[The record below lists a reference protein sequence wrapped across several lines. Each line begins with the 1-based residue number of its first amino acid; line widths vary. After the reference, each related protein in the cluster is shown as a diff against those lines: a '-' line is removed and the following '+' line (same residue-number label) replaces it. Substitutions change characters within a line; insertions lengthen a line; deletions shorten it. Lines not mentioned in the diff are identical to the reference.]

1 MSAIPAPTGTPSL
14 SSSIHAI
21 ERPVLHNTVTEK
33 LRQMIVEGT
42 LPAGYRLNER
52 ALCTTLGVSRTPLRE
67 ALKVLAAEGLI
78 EHQPNRGA
86 VVAVM
91 SEQDIFDTF
100 ELLSALEALSGE
112 LACAR
117 ITAAELAELE
127 TLQGRMLACFQQGD
141 LPGYYA
147 INHAIHDKINEA
159 GRNGA
164 LRQTYIT
171 VNRRVQALRF
181 RSNFDKEKWQ
191 RAMAE
196 HEQMLAA
203 LQARDAPRLAVLLR
217 DHLLAKRAAVL
228 GVLQQQRQHQ
238 AELSA
243 S

>member
-1 MSAIPAPTGTPSL
+1 MSAIPTPLPTHLL
-14 SSSIHAI
+14 SQGIHTI

-33 LRQMIVEGT
+33 LRQMIVEGI

-117 ITAAELAELE
+117 ITAGELAELE
-127 TLQGRMLACFQQGD
+127 MLQGMMLACYQQGD

-147 INHAIHDKINEA
+147 INQSIHDKINEA

-203 LQARDAPRLAVLLR
+203 LQARDAPRLAALLR
-217 DHLLAKRAAVL
+217 GHLLAKRAAVL
-228 GVLQQQRQHQ
+228 GVLKQGQDQ
-238 AELSA
+238 AELSE